1 MNKIPREVLD
11 AVEDLY
17 KTAAVDPREYPGVYI
32 YWQGCGDS
40 GGIDDIY
47 FMSKKGVDF
56 AKRTD
61 DAPPRWNHRPDYKFE
76 EHYACRMER
85 GRWDNEPRLQPIAGN
100 VRHELTI
107 DQWVYE
113 HFDVCEINDGGFAH
127 CFIEMPH
134 GKVWGSSYNWVQ
146 TEEQV
151 RFDSYED

>member
-1 MNKIPREVLD
+1 M
-11 AVEDLY
+11 
-17 KTAAVDPREYPGVYI
+17 
-32 YWQGCGDS
+32 
-40 GGIDDIY
+40 
-47 FMSKKGVDF
+47 
-56 AKRTD
+56 
-61 DAPPRWNHRPDYKFE
+61 
-76 EHYACRMER
+76 YACETYTPGMTPLL
-85 GRWDNEPRLQPIAGN
+85 GSVLSVAN

-107 DQWVYE
+107 DEWVYR